1 MIHTLASRA
10 ARPFITLQNMHGKS
24 FSTESE
30 VVLVG
35 IGVSP
40 GIVRGP
46 ICLST
51 KVFDPPNREPVPPEC
66 VAGELQRFHNALAVT
81 SEQIARLR
89 DRVAI
94 EAGTD
99 DAFIFDAHLLMLEDR
114 TLIDQVE
121 HRIKKDPQRAEGAFY
136 GIMSKYMEV
145 MARMDDEYLRER
157 VADIEDVARRV
168 VRVLRGDVD
177 AACYDH
183 PHILLARE
191 ITPSD
196 TAAMDRAKVIGFATE
211 SGSHTSHSTIMA
223 RSMAIPAIVG
233 LPDITERCDQG
244 QDAVLDGYK
253 GLLILN
259 PTEETIKEYEGVRRK
274 KAALDR
280 HLHGMIDLP
289 AVTPDGQSM
298 VLSANIEFE
307 HEMPD
312 LSEQGAQGV
321 GLYRTEFFFLNRPD
335 LPTEEEQADNYS
347 RVAAAAGPEGV
358 IIRTLD
364 IGGDKLHH
372 LHDGLEESNPFLGWR
387 GIRVSLAR
395 PAVFK
400 TQLRAILRASAA
412 GKVRVL
418 FPMVSCL
425 EEVREARAVL
435 QECRDELTREG
446 VAFDV
451 NIETGVMIEVPGAAL
466 IADSLAQEVDF
477 FSIGTND
484 LIQYTLAVDRGNEMV
499 ARLYQPCHPGILRL
513 MKNVTEAANRAGI
526 WTGVCGEMAGDILL
540 TPLMVGL
547 GFQELSMA
555 AVQLPKVK
563 FAIRRLPA
571 SWCRH
576 LLEQSLKSGDA
587 GHIAELCRAAAI
599 EFFPELV
606 A

>member
-1 MIHTLASRA
+1 MA
-10 ARPFITLQNMHGKS
+10 GES
-24 FSTESE
+24 FSTENE

-40 GIVRGP
+40 GIARGP
-46 ICLST
+46 VCLST
-51 KVFDPPNREPVPPEC
+51 NVFDTPEREPVPAEA
-66 VAGELQRFHNALAVT
+66 VAGELERFHQALEETKV
-81 SEQIARLR
+81 QLRGLR

-94 EAGTD
+94 EAGSD

-121 HRIKKDPQRAEGAFY
+121 HRIRRDPQRAEGAFY
-136 GIMSKYMEV
+136 AIMKRYMEA
-145 MARMDDEYLRER
+145 MARMDDAYLRER
-157 VADIEDVARRV
+157 AADIDDVARRV

-177 AACYDH
+177 AACYDQ

-191 ITPSD
+191 ISPSE
-196 TAAMDRAKVIGFATE
+196 TAAMDRAKVIGFASE

-233 LPDITERCDQG
+233 LPDVTERCHQG
-244 QDAVLDGYK
+244 QDAVLDGYR

-259 PTEETIKEYEGVRRK
+259 PTEETVEEYRKVREK

-289 AVTPDGQSM
+289 AVTPDGQEII
-298 VLSANIEFE
+298 LSANIEFE
-307 HEMPD
+307 HEMPG
-312 LSEQGAQGV
+312 LSAHGAQGV
-321 GLYRTEFFFLNRPD
+321 GLYRTEFFYMSRPG
-335 LPTEEEQADNYS
+335 LPTEDEQTENYS

-372 LHDGLEESNPFLGWR
+372 LHSGHQESNPFLGWR
-387 GIRVSLAR
+387 GIRVSLTR
-395 PAVFK
+395 KAVFK
-400 TQLRAILRASAA
+400 TQLRAILRASAT

-425 EEVREARAVL
+425 EEVREARALL
-435 QECRDELTREG
+435 QECRDELTCEG
-446 VAFDV
+446 FPFDPTM
-451 NIETGVMIEVPGAAL
+451 ETGIMIEVPGAAL
-466 IADSLAQEVDF
+466 IADSLAREVDF

-513 MKNVTEAANRAGI
+513 MKNVTEAARRAGI
-526 WTGVCGEMAGDILL
+526 WTGVCGEMAGDVLL

-547 GFQELSMA
+547 GFQELSMS

-576 LLEQSLKSGDA
+576 LVEQSLVSGDA
-587 GHIAELCRAAAI
+587 ARIAELCRTAAI

>member
-1 MIHTLASRA
+1 MPGES
-10 ARPFITLQNMHGKS
+10 ITAGDGD
-24 FSTESE
+24 E

-40 GIVRGP
+40 GIARGRV
-46 ICLST
+46 CLST
-51 KVFDPPNREPVPPEC
+51 KVFDPPHKEPIPPNAVPE
-66 VAGELQRFHNALAVT
+66 ELQRFRHALTETKRQLAG
-81 SEQIARLR
+81 LR
-89 DRVAI
+89 DRVAA

-99 DAFIFDAHLLMLEDR
+99 DAFIFDAHLLMLEDH
-114 TLIDQVE
+114 TIIEEVE
-121 HRIKKDPQRAEGAFY
+121 GRIQRDPQRAEAAFY
-136 GIMSKYMEV
+136 GVMSRYMEA
-145 MARMDDEYLRER
+145 MSRMDDAYLRER
-157 VADIEDVARRV
+157 ADDIDDVARRV
-168 VRVLRGDVD
+168 VRVLRGDTD
-177 AACYDH
+177 AACYDQ
-183 PHILLARE
+183 PHILLARD

-196 TAAMDRAKVIGFATE
+196 TAVMDRAKVLGFATE
-211 SGSHTSHSTIMA
+211 TGSHTSHSTIMA

-233 LPDITERCDQG
+233 LPDITKCCDTG
-244 QDAVLDGYK
+244 QDALLDGYR

-259 PTEETIKEYEGVRRK
+259 PTEETIAEYERVRRR

-289 AVTPDGQSM
+289 AVTPDGQS
-298 VLSANIEFE
+298 VILSANIEFE
-307 HEMPD
+307 SEMPL
-312 LSEQGAQGV
+312 LSEHGAQGV
-321 GLYRTEFFFLNRPD
+321 GLYRTEFFFLNRSA
-335 LPTEEEQADNYS
+335 LPTEEEQAGNYS
-347 RVAAAAGPEGV
+347 RVAAAAGPQGV

-395 PAVFK
+395 RSVFK

-425 EEVREARAVL
+425 EEVREACAVL
-435 QECRDELTREG
+435 GECRDELIREG
-446 VAFDV
+446 KSFDAKM
-451 NIETGVMIEVPGAAL
+451 ETGVMIEVAGAAL
-466 IADSLAQEVDF
+466 IADALAKEVDF

-499 ARLYQPCHPGILRL
+499 ASLYQPCHPGILSL
-513 MKNVTEAANRAGI
+513 MQNVTRAARRAGI

-547 GFQELSMA
+547 GFEELSMA

-571 SWCRH
+571 AWCRH
-576 LLEQSLKSGDA
+576 LVEQSLACGDA
-587 GHIAELCRAAAI
+587 AHISELCRTAGI